1 MKFQRW
7 DVLKSST
14 LLIAFLIILPFQLWA
29 SYDLK
34 NAYPEPE
41 LKPNDVVRLQLLA
54 MQQND
59 ESDIGI
65 EVTFRFASPANKKQ
79 TGPLQRF
86 IRLVRNPS
94 YRPLLNHTNAT
105 FLELTVEEDFAVQE
119 VVITTSNGERIGYR
133 FWLSIQ
139 KGPVYPGCWMTDSV
153 VPFKVMEV

>member
-1 MKFQRW
+1 MFKRAISLVFIFILNFQ
-7 DVLKSST
+7 V
-14 LLIAFLIILPFQLWA
+14 WA
-29 SYDLK
+29 SYDIE

-41 LKPNDVVRLQLLA
+41 LKPNDIVRLQLLA

-65 EVTFRFASPANKKQ
+65 KVTFRFASPANKRQ

-105 FLELTVEEDFAVQE
+105 FLELTVEDDFAVQD
-119 VVITTSNGERIGYR
+119 VIITTSKGERIGYR
-133 FWLSIQ
+133 FRLSIQ
-139 KGPVYPGCWMTDSV
+139 KGTLYPGCWMTDSV
-153 VPFKVMEV
+153 IPFKVMEV

>member
-1 MKFQRW
+1 MI
-7 DVLKSST
+7 KSFT
-14 LLIAFLIILPFQLWA
+14 LLVCLFILPFQLWA
-29 SYDLK
+29 SYDIE

-59 ESDIGI
+59 DSDIGI
-65 EVTFRFASPANKKQ
+65 EVTFRFASPANKIQ

-119 VVITTSNGERIGYR
+119 VVITTSNGKRIGYR
-133 FWLSIQ
+133 FRLSIQ
-139 KGPVYPGCWMTDSV
+139 KGPVYPGWWMTDSV
-153 VPFKVMEV
+153 VPCKVMEV

>member
-1 MKFQRW
+1 M
-7 DVLKSST
+7 LKIST
-14 LLIAFLIILPFQLWA
+14 ILVFLLILPFQVWA
-29 SYDLK
+29 SFDIE

-41 LKPNDVVRLQLLA
+41 LSPNDVVRLQLLA

-59 ESDIGI
+59 DSDIGI

-94 YRPLLNHTNAT
+94 YRHLLNHTNAT
-105 FLELTVEEDFAVQE
+105 FLELTVKEDFAVQE

-133 FWLSIQ
+133 FRLSIQ
-139 KGPVYPGCWMTDSV
+139 KGLIYPGCWMTDSV
-153 VPFKVMEV
+153 VPFKVIEV

>member
-1 MKFQRW
+1 M
-7 DVLKSST
+7 LKSST
-14 LLIAFLIILPFQLWA
+14 LLAFLIILPFQLWA
-29 SYDLK
+29 SYNLK

-54 MQQND
+54 LQQND

-94 YRPLLNHTNAT
+94 YRHLLNHTNAT
-105 FLELTVEEDFAVQE
+105 FLELTVKEDFAVQE

-133 FWLSIQ
+133 FRLSIQ
-139 KGPVYPGCWMTDSV
+139 KGLIYPGCWMTDSV